1 MAAGRSKEMEIA
13 IKIGGKVASSFKS
26 AIGQATKGI
35 GGIAKAVGAATS
47 AAAAAVGAMGMAA
60 INVGREFEGA
70 MSQVAAT
77 MLLDKGTAEGQKAFG
92 TLENAA
98 RECGASTA
106 FSATE
111 AAEALNYLALAGYDA
126 DAAATA
132 LPTVLKLAG
141 AGAMELA
148 QASDMVTDSM
158 SALGIEATEANLTQ
172 FSDQM
177 AKTASKSNTSV
188 AQLGEAILTVGGTA
202 KGLAGGTTELNAAL
216 GILADNGIKAAEG
229 GTHLRNMILS
239 LQSARNSDAAAL
251 FEQMG
256 ISAYDAEGNM
266 RSLGEVFKDINNS
279 LAGASADKVNST
291 LSTIFKQTDL
301 ASARAMLAATVDS
314 VDALGAVMDASL
326 AGSGTSMAAL
336 GINLQE
342 MAENFDTAAT
352 QEAFAAQMMEQFGM
366 TSEQAGTLF
375 NGLQSVLN
383 GTGNRFGEL
392 TAMIEDS
399 AGACEDMYANQ
410 LDNLNGDIDILKS
423 GLSDLGISVY
433 KGINAPLRET
443 VQLSTNMVGKLSA
456 AYKGGGMDGM
466 VAAVG
471 GCLAEAL
478 DVAAG
483 YAPELMGM
491 GVNLLSSFIN
501 GITADSGALTG
512 AAADVI
518 SVFVEGIFTLV
529 PQAILAGADILAQF
543 AQSMAAQIPRLISTG
558 SHAIANFV
566 SGLIQRLPEI
576 ISAALMLVQALVDSV
591 GQNAPLLINAAIQ
604 LIGNLVIGMAS
615 MFPQLIQMGVQLILS
630 LAQGLLSNLP
640 QLLQM
645 GTQMVIEL
653 ISGLTQMLP
662 TVIQGGI
669 QLIISLIQGIIA
681 NLGNIVQSAAQ
692 IVIALAVG
700 LVQAIPQ
707 LIAAIPQLVGAIIDT
722 ILSTDW
728 LSVGIQI
735 IKGLIDGILST
746 GKSLWS
752 AIKSLFTGGGDDI
765 PDTSSQSAAVVD
777 SYASGISSKIGTVTA
792 AANSMAA
799 NAFSGMD
806 TSGAS
811 AAGTQAG
818 TAFSAGLTE
827 SIASGGLNAEDFHA
841 NMMGIGTAGAAALNT
856 GLNTG
861 LAETPVNTG
870 GILDGTVFSA
880 DMMAVGTDGAA
891 ALADGLNTGLAG
903 TPISTSGLVVD
914 TSGLATAM
922 AEAGANGVAAIGSGM
937 AGNSQTVAQTAAM
950 LGNGVN
956 TALDSGWGQAKASA
970 QAAMQD
976 ISTSVANAARAAAG
990 AVKSAFENMSITIP
1004 KPRVPSIEV
1013 ASSSVPYGNGGNV
1026 SVPKFSVKWNALG
1039 GIFNR
1044 PTIFSTQAGMQGVG
1058 EAGAEAVLPLDTL
1071 WAKMEGILSNAMAVN
1086 SGGSAVDALMQK
1098 LKGAVAGMGRPQ
1110 PEPAGA
1116 GMPGIVWS
1124 PTYNLYGSAGKAEI
1138 AEAGRMG
1145 MAEFRRMM
1153 KQYEKDLQRRR
1164 L

>member
-529 PQAILAGADILAQF
+529 PQAILAGANILAQF

-692 IVIALAVG
+692 IVIALAAG

-841 NMMGIGTAGAAALNT
+841 NMMDIGTAGAAALNT

>member
-456 AYKGGGMDGM
+456 AYKCGGMDGM

>member
-47 AAAAAVGAMGMAA
+47 AAAAAVGGMGLAV

-399 AGACEDMYANQ
+399 AGACEDMYAIQ

-456 AYKGGGMDGM
+456 AYRGGGMDGM

-529 PQAILAGADILAQF
+529 PQVILAGADILAQF
-543 AQSMAAQIPRLISTG
+543 AQSMATQIPRLISTG

-604 LIGNLVIGMAS
+604 LIGNLVIGMGS

-630 LAQGLLSNLP
+630 LAQGILSNLP

-645 GTQMVIEL
+645 GTRMVIEL

-692 IVIALAVG
+692 IVIALAAG

-799 NAFSGMD
+799 NAFSSMD

-818 TAFSAGLTE
+818 TAFSAGLTG
-827 SIASGGLNAEDFHA
+827 SIASGGLNAEGFHA

-856 GLNTG
+856 GLNAG

-903 TPISTSGLVVD
+903 APISTSGLAVD

-922 AEAGANGVAAIGSGM
+922 AEAGANGAAAIGSGM

-956 TALDSGWGQAKASA
+956 TALDSGWSQAKASA

-976 ISTSVANAARAAAG
+976 ISSSVTNAARAAAG

-1044 PTIFSTQAGMQGVG
+1044 PTIFGTPAGMQGVG

-1071 WAKMEGILSNAMAVN
+1071 WAKMERILSNAMAVN
-1086 SGGSAVDALMQK
+1086 SGRSAVDALLEK
-1098 LKGAVAGMGRPQ
+1098 LKGAAAGKGGAQ

-1138 AEAGRMG
+1138 EEAGRMG

-1153 KQYEKDLQRRR
+1153 KQYEKDLRRQR